1 MNNKSIYSDGF
12 KEQALVKV
20 YSRGD
25 RAYRSNKRRHTLIK
39 NAAP

>member
-20 YSRGD
+20 TVVVTGLFRLLL
-25 RAYRSNKRRHTLIK
+25 RNKILI
-39 NAAP
+39 NLP

>member
-25 RAYRSNKRRHTLIK
+25 RTIQAV
-39 NAAP
+39 AEE